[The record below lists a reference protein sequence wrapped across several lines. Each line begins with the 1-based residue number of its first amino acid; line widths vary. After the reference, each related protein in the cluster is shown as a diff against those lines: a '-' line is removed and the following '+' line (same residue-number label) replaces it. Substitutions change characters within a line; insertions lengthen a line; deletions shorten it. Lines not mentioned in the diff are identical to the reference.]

1 MIVRS
6 SIPILRC
13 SAAGLPLGFCAEEVA
28 EFQAPAD
35 RSPHLAALLGLD
47 QSTPAESGGASEQAK
62 RERKTLR
69 LRSGNRAALVMVDG
83 PLSLRAV
90 GQADLL
96 AVPRWLGRGRVAP
109 IIGFAEEEGRVVLL
123 LDVTG
128 VIGMVEGARGTETR
142 TGS

>member
-1 MIVRS
+1 VILRQ

-13 SAAGLPLGFCAEEVA
+13 SAGGLPMGFAAEEVA
-28 EFQAPAD
+28 EFQAPTAT
-35 RSPHLAALLGLD
+35 SPHLAALLGLD
-47 QSTPAESGGASEQAK
+47 ENASAGAASEK

-69 LRSGNRAALVMVDG
+69 LHAGGRAALVMVDG

-90 GQADLL
+90 GQAELL
-96 AVPRWLGRGRVAP
+96 AVPRLLRKGRVAP
-109 IIGFAEEEGRVVLL
+109 VIGFTEEEGRVVLL
-123 LDVTG
+123 LDVPG